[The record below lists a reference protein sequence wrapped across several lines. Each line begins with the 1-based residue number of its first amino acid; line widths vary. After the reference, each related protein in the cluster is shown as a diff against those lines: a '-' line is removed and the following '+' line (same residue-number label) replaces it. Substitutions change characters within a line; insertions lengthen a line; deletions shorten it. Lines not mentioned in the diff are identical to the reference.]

1 MSDFVDYITNLING
15 VEGGSI
21 LQYPKNRPNTH
32 YYLDTESTDTA
43 KRCDC
48 N

>member
-21 LQYPKNRPNTH
+21 LQYPKIDLIPIIT
-32 YYLDTESTDTA
+32 
-43 KRCDC
+43 
-48 N
+48 